1 MSKTRRIGFLNDLFY
16 ELSHIAAPA
25 ELSIPVLL
33 DEKSTVVPVRLAG
46 EQSGGKR
53 KVSYGAARSN
63 SERAAPSA
71 WVGKRLSAPQIG
83 TAGLLERPMKYQELD
98 LGLATGN
105 LLRQGGTILGTV
117 NKGNPFAYPMP
128 DGSTRD
134 RSDEVI
140 AGFVSLG
147 LEALIGIGGDGSMR
161 ILSRLARQGNIPF
174 VGIPKTI
181 DNDVACTDFAIG
193 YMSAVDVAVEAL
205 DRLQPTAASH
215 RRVMLLEVMGRDVG
229 WIAIHAGIAGGADVV
244 LIPEIPFTI
253 DKVTQKL
260 RSLAHAGHNHA
271 LMVVAEG
278 IRLPSDEAVTTSYA
292 DGEVRYR
299 GVSHHIADLI
309 SEQLGAETRVTELGY
324 VQRGGSPNSFDR
336 MLASAFGV
344 RAVDLVAAGKTDRV
358 VVWQSGVVT
367 DVPLDDVAGKTRGL
381 TPDHS
386 LIQTAREMGICLG
399 D

>member
-1 MSKTRRIGFLNDLFY
+1 MVNTTTKRIG
-16 ELSHIAAPA
+16 
-25 ELSIPVLL
+25 VL
-33 DEKSTVVPVRLAG
+33 T
-46 EQSGGKR
+46 SGGDCAGLNAAIR
-53 KVSYGAARSN
+53 AVTYRAIDQYGMQVIGIH
-63 SERAAPSA
+63 E
-71 WVGKRLSAPQIG
+71 G

-117 NKGNPFAYPMP
+117 NKGNPFAYSMP

-140 AGFVSLG
+140 SGFDSLG

-229 WIAIHAGIAGGADVV
+229 WIAMNAGIAGGADVV

-253 DKVTQKL
+253 DNVTQKL

-309 SEQLGAETRVTELGY
+309 SAQLGAEARVTELGY
-324 VQRGGSPNSFDR
+324 VQRGGSPNPFDR

-381 TPDHS
+381 TPNHS